1 MLKGVLIWYL
11 NSLEEFIKVQNKIKD
26 LVVSGQLGI
35 FVNGYWGYLVMK
47 LLLEVNL
54 IVVVYYLQVLECQC
68 DVNCVV
74 VLLGGKMLYIQNL
87 VVGGVV
93 NLINFDGLGVLNFE
107 CLMYIKFFIDKL
119 SDFVEQVYKVDIVVI
134 VVFYLE
140 WLECGKGVVNYLSV
154 LEFLID
160 SKNGSFLFSGGYIEN
175 VDLFL
180 YCLIIFYFDEY
191 LIKGIQESVKYFWYK
206 DEVLQVLWEGII
218 ILVYDGWFDDGK
230 YFWVKLL
237 IFYGKM
243 VEVGLLVNM
252 LVKLVVGCEFIQ
264 NKLNEIVVI
273 YQKLIGNMLEVV

>member
-1 MLKGVLIWYL
+1 
-11 NSLEEFIKVQNKIKD
+11 
-26 LVVSGQLGI
+26 
-35 FVNGYWGYLVMK
+35 
-47 LLLEVNL
+47 
-54 IVVVYYLQVLECQC
+54 
-68 DVNCVV
+68 
-74 VLLGGKMLYIQNL
+74 MLYIQNL

-140 WLECGKGVVNYLSV
+140 WLICGKGVVNYLSV

-160 SKNGSFLFSGGYIEN
+160 SKNGSFLFLGGYIEN

-273 YQKLIGNMLEVV
+273 YQKLIGNMLEVVQLYFMLGCIIGCIVYCCELQDIL